1 LTAGASEATVP
12 CRRMHRVSASS
23 FGQARNRARR
33 SWSAVLVPA
42 CLLLVSVGLG
52 RAVVETQ
59 AIDASARDIALTL
72 VAVAAGLAVILSG
85 PVACLAAVAA
95 VTVVQVAPHAAAGG
109 GVDLGPADVFFC
121 ALVCWWVIRRGLLVA
136 DSAGTARRSP
146 VRGWPVLLFLCYA
159 GLTLLYVAAVD
170 PGRLSVSFVSWLRLV
185 ETASLG
191 WLAAAFL
198 RTRRDVIVVLG
209 AIALAGAVT
218 IGLAVTGAARTAGL
232 LDVRG
237 GGVINPNTLGLI
249 SGLLVLMAIFGGL
262 GPSLLHR
269 VPLALWGTVGLLQS
283 RSVGSLVGTLVALV
297 LALAFMVPHQKRIV
311 TASALR
317 GALAVVAGLALAY
330 SVATVIRPEN
340 LPTSQEFHQSSAG
353 QRTVLG
359 AAGLELTERHPLIG
373 VGWRRSDQP
382 DVIGDPELNAE
393 LRARFPETPSAFF
406 PDVNPA
412 SVHNAYIQ
420 VAAELGLIGLGLLL
434 LMLASLGRDINNVL
448 KRVPRAAPEHA
459 PLWFLAWGLVLV
471 LIWKNDNPIYGG
483 QADTLIPVVL
493 VGAIAGL
500 ARTLDRPASRG
511 RRGA

>member
-1 LTAGASEATVP
+1 
-12 CRRMHRVSASS
+12 
-23 FGQARNRARR
+23 
-33 SWSAVLVPA
+33 
-42 CLLLVSVGLG
+42 
-52 RAVVETQ
+52 
-59 AIDASARDIALTL
+59 
-72 VAVAAGLAVILSG
+72 
-85 PVACLAAVAA
+85 
-95 VTVVQVAPHAAAGG
+95 
-109 GVDLGPADVFFC
+109 
-121 ALVCWWVIRRGLLVA
+121 
-136 DSAGTARRSP
+136 

-218 IGLAVTGAARTAGL
+218 IGLAVTGAARTDAGL

-237 GGVINPNTLGLI
+237 GGVVNPNTLGLI
-249 SGLLVLMAIFGGL
+249 SGLLILMGTFGAL

-269 VPLALWGTVGLLQS
+269 MPLALWGTVGVLQS

-297 LALAFMVPHQKRIV
+297 LGLAFMVPLQRRIV
-311 TASALR
+311 TASVLR

-330 SVATVIRPEN
+330 GVAAVIRPEN

-353 QRTVLG
+353 QRTVLA

-382 DVIGDPELNAE
+382 DVIGGPELNAE
-393 LRARFPETPSAFF
+393 LRARFPETRSTYF
-406 PDVNPA
+406 PDVSPA

-420 VAAELGLIGLGLLL
+420 VAAELGLIGLGFLL

-448 KRVPRAAPEHA
+448 KRVPRAAREHG
-459 PLWFLAWGLVLV
+459 PLWFMAWGLVLV
-471 LIWKNDNPIYGG
+471 VIWKNDNPIYGG
-483 QADTLIPVVL
+483 QADTLIPVMF

-500 ARTLDRPASRG
+500 AGTLGSTEPGPSRSLRGHAHRRAKRRHRERIALRPIAAIRGSRG
-511 RRGA
+511 SPGA